1 MRKKILINEESI
13 EKIKDSVTVKLPD
26 FIYSAIRT
34 NNTSLGDSEAFPPDD
49 EYGFAYS
56 LVKNRFTKVSDRL
69 GKYGYDDVNEDFLL
83 TRLNKLIHEA
93 VKAEKPLHD
102 ALETLCFNIVNDVL
116 GTPEDTVN
124 LHCKIGKVDVKA
136 NVRITPESTFGSD
149 EYTFDDIDEI
159 TFSNRSVAKRRVINS
174 LIQGISYSLMT
185 SSIKKYADKIS
196 SFLSPEILKIYREIL
211 DIDNYLLFIK
221 KEEINE
227 KKMSQ
232 TAYVEVRLGH
242 GNERTNIKSQGL
254 IFPYLLKETFRGYLE
269 LFSSHGLPKDNKKA
283 MYIIRKADFM
293 LAEPWDLRFGVPM
306 WDLILKNCDKFSS
319 RLIPYIFSDICAL
332 NTDEFYDI
340 MKNLLAR
347 TGKGQEFLNNEIN
360 NVKNEFDYEL
370 FKSRIQQKNNNNSI
384 LTDGYM
390 TEEDL
395 DGLLN
400 EDGEVEDKNDTY
412 GL

>member
-1 MRKKILINEESI
+1 
-13 EKIKDSVTVKLPD
+13 
-26 FIYSAIRT
+26 
-34 NNTSLGDSEAFPPDD
+34 
-49 EYGFAYS
+49 
-56 LVKNRFTKVSDRL
+56 
-69 GKYGYDDVNEDFLL
+69 
-83 TRLNKLIHEA
+83 
-93 VKAEKPLHD
+93 
-102 ALETLCFNIVNDVL
+102 
-116 GTPEDTVN
+116 
-124 LHCKIGKVDVKA
+124 
-136 NVRITPESTFGSD
+136 
-149 EYTFDDIDEI
+149 
-159 TFSNRSVAKRRVINS
+159 
-174 LIQGISYSLMT
+174 
-185 SSIKKYADKIS
+185 
-196 SFLSPEILKIYREIL
+196 
-211 DIDNYLLFIK
+211 
-221 KEEINE
+221 
-227 KKMSQ
+227 
-232 TAYVEVRLGH
+232 
-242 GNERTNIKSQGL
+242 
-254 IFPYLLKETFRGYLE
+254 
-269 LFSSHGLPKDNKKA
+269 

-390 TEEDL
+390 TEDDL

>member
-13 EKIKDSVTVKLPD
+13 EKIKDSITVKLPD

-196 SFLSPEILKIYREIL
+196 SFLSPEILKYKITGVNIPLSIE
-211 DIDNYLLFIK
+211 
-221 KEEINE
+221 
-227 KKMSQ
+227 
-232 TAYVEVRLGH
+232 
-242 GNERTNIKSQGL
+242 GNI
-254 IFPYLLKETFRGYLE
+254 
-269 LFSSHGLPKDNKKA
+269 
-283 MYIIRKADFM
+283 
-293 LAEPWDLRFGVPM
+293 
-306 WDLILKNCDKFSS
+306 
-319 RLIPYIFSDICAL
+319 
-332 NTDEFYDI
+332 
-340 MKNLLAR
+340 
-347 TGKGQEFLNNEIN
+347 
-360 NVKNEFDYEL
+360 
-370 FKSRIQQKNNNNSI
+370 
-384 LTDGYM
+384 
-390 TEEDL
+390 
-395 DGLLN
+395 
-400 EDGEVEDKNDTY
+400 
-412 GL
+412 

>member
-1 MRKKILINEESI
+1 
-13 EKIKDSVTVKLPD
+13 
-26 FIYSAIRT
+26 
-34 NNTSLGDSEAFPPDD
+34 
-49 EYGFAYS
+49 
-56 LVKNRFTKVSDRL
+56 
-69 GKYGYDDVNEDFLL
+69 
-83 TRLNKLIHEA
+83 
-93 VKAEKPLHD
+93 
-102 ALETLCFNIVNDVL
+102 
-116 GTPEDTVN
+116 
-124 LHCKIGKVDVKA
+124 
-136 NVRITPESTFGSD
+136 
-149 EYTFDDIDEI
+149 
-159 TFSNRSVAKRRVINS
+159 
-174 LIQGISYSLMT
+174 MT

-221 KEEINE
+221 KEEISE

-269 LFSSHGLPKDNKKA
+269 LFSSHRLPKDNKKA
-283 MYIIRKADFM
+283 MYIIRTADFM

-390 TEEDL
+390 TEDDL